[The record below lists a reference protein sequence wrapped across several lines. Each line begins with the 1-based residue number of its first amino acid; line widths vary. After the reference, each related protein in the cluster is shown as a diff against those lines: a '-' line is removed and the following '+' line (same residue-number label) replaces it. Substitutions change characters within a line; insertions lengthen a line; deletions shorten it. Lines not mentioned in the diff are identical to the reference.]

1 VTEPTGIPAISLAL
15 RDRLAAAAGGPDGTP
30 VPVEIVAPVA
40 LDRLPGEPA
49 RLALVLQR
57 VELGA
62 ARAARPTPF
71 PGIPG
76 PGEAD
81 LVVDLHY
88 VIVVSAVV
96 ELDAQAVVERVLR
109 AIEGSPI
116 ITVAAAGATPVR
128 LVVET
133 LQAADQLAFWRTVGI
148 PPRLALFIT
157 ASATLAPP
165 ALPTSERTPTVRT
178 RTRPPIDR

>member
-1 VTEPTGIPAISLAL
+1 VTDPTGIPAISLAL

-30 VPVEIVAPVA
+30 VPVEIVAPAA

-62 ARAARPTPF
+62 ARAARPARPTPF
-71 PGIPG
+71 PWIPG

-96 ELDAQAVVERVLR
+96 ELEAQAVVERVLR
-109 AIEGSPI
+109 AIEASPI
-116 ITVAAAGATPVR
+116 VSVAAAGATPVR
-128 LVVET
+128 FVVET
-133 LQAADQLAFWRTVGI
+133 LPAADQLAFWRAVGI
-148 PPRLALFIT
+148 PPSLAVFVT
-157 ASATLAPP
+157 ASATLAAP
-165 ALPTSERTPTVRT
+165 AHPTSEQTPTVRT
-178 RTRPPIDR
+178 RTRP